1 MGRSNRLNV
10 LSFFPHFHPF
20 FPTTQCCLWAIKEK
34 CLIPHLQHKGREI
47 TAAAVCTTTA
57 LLERDVKSCSHPP
70 GFIRRLSVRDGKYYG
85 RIYRFAAGRVT
96 RVSNI
101 LIPGI
106 LDTFPFHLIR
116 HERVFFFLLLVLRDP
131 SVRILMAV
139 GPNRRCRLHDCGSN
153 GYRFRLASPAT
164 VDTSPTPKSF
174 SETPTAILFVRRQFH
189 PQQQQQLVRVTIKET
204 YVLLSYIDS
213 LRVKSLL

>member
-1 MGRSNRLNV
+1 M
-10 LSFFPHFHPF
+10 LSLGN
-20 FPTTQCCLWAIKEK
+20 Q
-34 CLIPHLQHKGREI
+34 REMFD
-47 TAAAVCTTTA
+47 TSSPAQR
-57 LLERDVKSCSHPP
+57 ERDHRGSCMYYN
-70 GFIRRLSVRDGKYYG
+70 GLIGTRRKELVPSTWVYTTSFRTDGKYYG

-164 VDTSPTPKSF
+164 VDTSPTPESF

>member
-1 MGRSNRLNV
+1 M
-10 LSFFPHFHPF
+10 LSLGN
-20 FPTTQCCLWAIKEK
+20 Q
-34 CLIPHLQHKGREI
+34 REMFD
-47 TAAAVCTTTA
+47 TSSPAQR
-57 LLERDVKSCSHPP
+57 ERDHRGSCMYYN
-70 GFIRRLSVRDGKYYG
+70 GLIGTRRKELLPSTWVYTTSFRTGWEILRQDLSLCCW
-85 RIYRFAAGRVT
+85 ACNT
-96 RVSNI
+96 RKHNI

-164 VDTSPTPKSF
+164 VDTSPTPESF